1 MEGWT
6 VPKTLRQKEVPMLI
20 RNWMTRDPVTV
31 EPDTSM
37 LDAEHIMKENKIRR
51 LPVMKGGKL
60 VGILTEHDLK
70 AASASSATTLDVHE
84 LMYLLARVKVR
95 EIMTK
100 EPITIRDDDTVEEA
114 AVVMLRRRISCLPVV
129 DEKERLVGIITN
141 TDIFKVLVSL
151 TGIFRGGIQFAFE
164 LEDRS
169 GSIKEVADVIREY
182 GGRMAAILTSYE
194 NAREGYRRVYIRA
207 KDVDRSRLEELE
219 RRLRENYRVLY
230 TIDSRKKR
238 HIFPHE

>member
-1 MEGWT
+1 
-6 VPKTLRQKEVPMLI
+6 MLI

-31 EPDTSM
+31 EPETSM

-51 LPVMKGGKL
+51 LPVMKGMKL

-114 AVVMLRRRISCLPVV
+114 AVVMLRRRISCLPVL
-129 DEKERLVGIITN
+129 DEKEKLVGIITN

-194 NAREGYRRVYIRA
+194 SAREGYRRVYIRA
-207 KDVDRSRLEELE
+207 KNVDRTRLDELE
-219 RRLRENYRVLY
+219 GRLRENYRVLY
-230 TIDSRKKR
+230 TIDSRKKK

>member
-1 MEGWT
+1 
-6 VPKTLRQKEVPMLI
+6 MLI
-20 RNWMTRDPVTV
+20 RNWMTRDPITV

-194 NAREGYRRVYIRA
+194 NAREGCRRVYIRA
-207 KDVDRSRLEELE
+207 KDIDRSRLDELE

-230 TIDSRKKR
+230 TIDSRKKK